1 MENSEPI
8 IQQEPTSVAPQP
20 NLETNNPAPAPVPT
34 PEKPKRKLD
43 PKLIV
48 IIVVAV
54 LAVAALGVAAFF
66 YFRNKNSGEDNVSSG
81 DDSTL
86 LDENEEI
93 LPLEPENPEEEI
105 AQSGDEYIAS
115 QEEAINSSANA
126 EEKFSNE
133 LNLASYYIAIEEYDK
148 AQEIMDSFDT
158 SSFTNEDFYRYYNIM
173 SRLALGR
180 GDTEKQNEY
189 LALALQYRGA
199 YQADSENAGSESAK

>member
-43 PKLIV
+43 LKLIV

-66 YFRNKNSGEDNVSSG
+66 YFKNKNAGGNNTSSG

-105 AQSGDEYIAS
+105 VQSGDEYIAS
-115 QEEAINSSANA
+115 QEEAINSSANP

-133 LNLASYYIAIEEYDK
+133 LNLASFYIAIEEYDK

-199 YQADSENAGSESAK
+199 YQADSENADSESAE

>member
-20 NLETNNPAPAPVPT
+20 NLETNNFTSVPT

-43 PKLIV
+43 LKLI
-48 IIVVAV
+48 IIIIVAVVAV
-54 LAVAALGVAAFF
+54 AAIGVVAFF
-66 YFRNKNSGEDNVSSG
+66 YFRNRSQENASSG
-81 DDSTL
+81 DDSTIL
-86 LDENEEI
+86 EGDTEET

-105 AQSGDEYIAS
+105 AQTGDEYIAS
-115 QEEAINSSANA
+115 QEEAINSSTNP
-126 EEKFSNE
+126 EERFSNE
-133 LNLASYYIAIEEYDK
+133 LNLASYYIAVEEYDK

-158 SSFTNEDFYRYYNIM
+158 SSFTNEDYYRYYNIM

-180 GDTEKQNEY
+180 GDTAKQDEY

-199 YQADSENAGSESAK
+199 YQADSENAGSESAE

>member
-20 NLETNNPAPAPVPT
+20 NLETNNPAPVPT

-199 YQADSENAGSESAK
+199 YQADSENADSESAE